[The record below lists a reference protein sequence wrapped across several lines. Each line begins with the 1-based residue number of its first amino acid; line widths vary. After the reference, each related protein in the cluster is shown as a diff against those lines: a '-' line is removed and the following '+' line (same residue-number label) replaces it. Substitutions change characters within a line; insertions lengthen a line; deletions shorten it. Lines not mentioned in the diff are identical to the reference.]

1 MPPKAK
7 FKKEEIVSAALEI
20 VREKGPEALTARSLG
35 DKLGSSARPIFTVFE
50 SMKELQNSVIAAV
63 NDLYNSFVDEGM
75 KEDIP
80 FKGVGKAYI
89 RFAAEYPKFFQLL
102 FMREQESV
110 PDINNILGLIDENS
124 EKILS
129 SISGTYGL
137 DDNQSRELYAH
148 MWIYSHGIAVLIA
161 TKVCA
166 FTADEVSRMLTAVCG
181 NLIAKIKREGHL

>member
-20 VREKGPEALTARSLG
+20 VRENGPEALTARSLG
-35 DKLGSSARPIFTVFE
+35 DRLGSSARPIFTVFE

-63 NDLYNSFVDEGM
+63 NELYNSFVDEGM

-110 PDINNILGLIDENS
+110 PDINNILGLIDKNS

-161 TKVCA
+161 TKVCV

-181 NLIAKIKREGHL
+181 NLIEKIKREGHL

>member
-20 VREKGPEALTARSLG
+20 VRENGPEALTARSLG

-63 NDLYNSFVDEGM
+63 NELYNSFVDEGM

-102 FMREQESV
+102 FMGEQESV
-110 PDINNILGLIDENS
+110 PDINNILGLIDKNS

-181 NLIAKIKREGHL
+181 NLIEKIKREGHL

>member
-20 VREKGPEALTARSLG
+20 VRENGPEALTARSLG

-63 NDLYNSFVDEGM
+63 NELYNSFVDEGM

-110 PDINNILGLIDENS
+110 PDINNILGLIDKNS

-181 NLIAKIKREGHL
+181 NLIEKIKREGHL

>member
-20 VREKGPEALTARSLG
+20 VRENGPEALTARWLG

-63 NDLYNSFVDEGM
+63 NELYNSFVDEGM

-110 PDINNILGLIDENS
+110 PE
-124 EKILS
+124 
-129 SISGTYGL
+129 
-137 DDNQSRELYAH
+137 R
-148 MWIYSHGIAVLIA
+148 
-161 TKVCA
+161 
-166 FTADEVSRMLTAVCG
+166 
-181 NLIAKIKREGHL
+181 NLWA

>member
-20 VREKGPEALTARSLG
+20 VRENGPEALTARSLG
-35 DKLGSSARPIFTVFE
+35 DRLGSSARPIFTVFE

-63 NDLYNSFVDEGM
+63 NELYNSFVDEGM

-110 PDINNILGLIDENS
+110 PDINNILGLIDKNS

-129 SISGTYGL
+129 SISETYGL
-137 DDNQSRELYAH
+137 DANQSRELYAH

-181 NLIAKIKREGHL
+181 NLIEKIKKEGHL

>member
-7 FKKEEIVSAALEI
+7 FKKEEIVNAALEI
-20 VREKGPEALTARSLG
+20 VRENGPEALTARSLG

-50 SMKELQNSVIAAV
+50 SMKELQNSVTAAV
-63 NDLYNSFVDEGM
+63 NDLYNSFVEEGM

-102 FMREQESV
+102 FMKERESI

-129 SISGTYGL
+129 SISVTYGL

-166 FTADEVSRMLTAVCG
+166 FTADEISRMLTAVCG
-181 NLIAKIKREGHL
+181 NLIEKIKREGHL